1 MEKIKREATL
11 WGWTRVKV
19 EKVGCRQWRSEEGYN
34 IPEWTHSSSSSQPR
48 NIITTPKEKWK
59 EYFPPSSKRVTIH
72 QRVWEIVSSRTI
84 VVMSFIFHWWW
95 CSRALI
101 NSITVSGQQQVPTK
115 LLLFFSFFSCLS
127 ENLLVLS
134 SHLILPHTIF
144 SIFFSFQTKWIFS
157 RKKTQT
163 TRHNTTNNK
172 RKTTGRDDGYELK
185 SV

>member
-34 IPEWTHSSSSSQPR
+34 IPEWTHSSSSQPR

-72 QRVWEIVSSRTI
+72 QRVWEIVSRRTI